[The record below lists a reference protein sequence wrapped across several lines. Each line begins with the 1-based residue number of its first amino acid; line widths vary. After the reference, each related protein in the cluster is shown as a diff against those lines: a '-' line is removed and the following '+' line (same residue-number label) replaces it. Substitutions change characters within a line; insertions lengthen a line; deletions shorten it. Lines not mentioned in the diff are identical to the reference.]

1 MSRARK
7 NRAGEGRGISRA
19 AAAILMFALFLISAA
34 ALEAYRCAHGFITV
48 RYRIE
53 SEKLTAPVQVA
64 MLSDLHESEFG
75 PGNAD
80 LIEAVRGLSPDLIL
94 CVGDMASR
102 GATERDLEVPRR
114 LMSELC
120 RIAPVYVSPGNH
132 EADHVSVHGVGVYRA
147 YESAGAV
154 LLDRRFEDLEINGQR
169 IRLGGIFGYCFPY
182 GQSREAFNASSAGR
196 FIKSFTDTDSFKLL
210 MCHKPTD
217 YCLESEKEYFLDP
230 DVDLVLSG
238 HTHGGLWRLP
248 FVGTPFLPQQGFFPR
263 LDHGLKQVG
272 GAQMIIGAGLGHK
285 SMLFRLFDP
294 CELVLIELAPRA

>member
-1 MSRARK
+1 MRRLGGK
-7 NRAGEGRGISRA
+7 PKEGRGISRA

-48 RYRIE
+48 RYRIG
-53 SEKLTAPVQVA
+53 SEKLTAPVRVA

-102 GATERDLEVPRR
+102 GATERDLEVPVHLLR
-114 LMSELC
+114 ELC
-120 RIAPVYVSPGNH
+120 RIAPVYG
-132 EADHVSVHGVGVYRA
+132 A
-147 YESAGAV
+147 YERAGAV
-154 LLDRRFEDLEINGQR
+154 LLDRRFEDLVINGQR

-182 GQSREAFNASSAGR
+182 GQSSEAFAASSAGR
-196 FIKSFTDTDSFKLL
+196 FLSSFEDTDSFKLL

-248 FVGTPFLPQQGFFPR
+248 FVGTPFLPQQGFFPK
-263 LDHGLKQVG
+263 LDHGQKQVG
-272 GAQMIIGAGLGHK
+272 GAVMIIGAGLGHK
-285 SMLFRLFDP
+285 SLLFRLFDP
-294 CELVLIELAPRA
+294 CELVLIELAPIE

>member
-1 MSRARK
+1 MRRLGGK
-7 NRAGEGRGISRA
+7 PKEGRGISRA

-48 RYRIE
+48 RYRIG
-53 SEKLTAPVQVA
+53 SEKLTAPVRVA

-102 GATERDLEVPRR
+102 GATERDLEVPVH
-114 LMSELC
+114 LMRELC

-132 EADHVSVHGVGVYRA
+132 EADYVKDKGVGVYRA
-147 YESAGAV
+147 YERAGAA
-154 LLDRRFEDLEINGQR
+154 LLDRRFEDLVINGQR

-182 GQSREAFNASSAGR
+182 GQSSEAFAASSAGR
-196 FIKSFTDTDSFKLL
+196 FISSFEDTDSFKLL

-248 FVGTPFLPQQGFFPR
+248 FVGTPFLPQQGFFPK
-263 LDHGLKQVG
+263 LDHGQKQVG

-285 SMLFRLFDP
+285 SLLFRLFDP
-294 CELVLIELAPRA
+294 CELVLIELAPLE